1 MSAKY
6 KRILL
11 KVSGEALA
19 GGKRTGIDASALD
32 ETARQI
38 KSVVKENV
46 QVGIVV
52 GGGNFWRGRTGEE
65 IERTTADYMGMMATI
80 INAMALCDA
89 LEKAGVQSRLMTS
102 LAISGIGEPFNY
114 KTARRYLDEGIVV
127 VFGGGTGNPYFSTD
141 TGASLRAIEIGADAL
156 LLAKNVDGIYDSDP
170 VKNKNAKKFDEIS
183 YDEYIKL
190 GLQAMDTSAVVM
202 SKENGLVIHAFGL
215 SGEDSIKNAVMGDS
229 EGTVIR

>member
-1 MSAKY
+1 MGAKY
-6 KRILL
+6 KRILI

-19 GGKRTGIDASALD
+19 GAKKTGIDAVSLD

-38 KSVVKENV
+38 KSVVDEKV

-65 IERTTADYMGMMATI
+65 IERTTADYMGMLATV

-89 LEKAGVQSRLMTS
+89 LEKAGASARLMTS
-102 LAISGIGEPFNY
+102 LAIGGIGEQFNY
-114 KTARRYLDEGIVV
+114 KTARRYLEEGKVV

-156 LLAKNVDGIYDSDP
+156 LLAKNVDGIYDCDP
-170 VKNKNAKKFDEIS
+170 VKYKDAKKFDEIS
-183 YDEYIKL
+183 YDEYVRL
-190 GLQAMDTSAVVM
+190 GLQAMDTSAVIM
-202 SKENGLVIHAFGL
+202 SKENGLAIHVFGL
-215 SGEDSIKNAVMGDS
+215 SGTDSIRNAVMGDKT
-229 EGTVIR
+229 GTVIR